1 MDVPTWLNSSYVQ
14 AVLRKAEKDDSVEV
28 TSMTVKPAT
37 AKGDNYTSNMH
48 RITLVLS
55 RISEGRE
62 LMETRSLI
70 AKLAPQGGSWE
81 EMISEAGIFAVEM
94 SMMSETLPIMQRILT
109 KAGKTATLAARC
121 LHVEYEKPVHLIV
134 EDLAPAGF
142 RMADRQ
148 AGLDLDHC
156 LLAIRNLAIFHASS
170 VALVEKDLK
179 AVSKYTRGM
188 FHKDRPSAMVEFI
201 KASTKTLAEEVA
213 KWIELSPRISEKIS
227 KLSEVVYEKAC
238 EVTLFRKDDFNVI
251 NHGDFWVN
259 NMLFRYDE
267 RQKVVDQI
275 FVDFQICHYGSP
287 ATDILYFF
295 GTSPSE
301 ETRIHHR
308 ESILR
313 EYHHTLTD
321 TMTQLKCTT
330 EPPSFNDLQDVL
342 RKRAF
347 CEAIATF
354 TILPIVLVDKS
365 NVQSIEEM
373 ISLNGKYEN
382 PAYKGKSYRKVMT
395 RLLPLFDSMGLLD
408 VI

>member
-37 AKGDNYTSNMH
+37 AKGDNYTSDMH

-62 LMETRSLI
+62 LTETRSLI
-70 AKLAPQGGSWE
+70 AKLAPQGGTRE
-81 EMISEAGIFAVEM
+81 EMISEAGFFAVEM

-179 AVSKYTRGM
+179 IVSKYTRGL
-188 FHKDRPSAMVEFI
+188 FHKDHSSTMVEFF
-201 KASTKTLAEEVA
+201 KASTKSLAEEVA
-213 KWIELSPRISEKIS
+213 NWIELSPRISEKIS

-238 EVTLFRKDDFNVI
+238 EVTHLRKDDFNVI

-295 GTSPSE
+295 GTSPSDE
-301 ETRIHHR
+301 VRIHHR

-354 TILPIVLVDKS
+354 TILPLVLVDKS
-365 NVQSIEEM
+365 NVKSLEEM

-382 PAYKGKSYRKVMT
+382 PACKGKSYRKVMT

-408 VI
+408 LI